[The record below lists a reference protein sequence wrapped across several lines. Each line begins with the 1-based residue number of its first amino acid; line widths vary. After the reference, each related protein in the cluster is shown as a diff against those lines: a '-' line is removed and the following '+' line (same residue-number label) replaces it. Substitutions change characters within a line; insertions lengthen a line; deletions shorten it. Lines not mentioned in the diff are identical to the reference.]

1 MTQIN
6 EYLRK
11 TVILGDNVN
20 EVSQLLNKNN
30 DNIQKLT
37 RELEVLF
44 AHFSRGNELIHI
56 IHDYSKTLQKDI
68 LKLKDLYSIYETTIE
83 DINDQLLSISELL
96 KSLINMLQQIQNNA
110 DLFVKSAKSLANLAK
125 NTEICAHH
133 AKREGKGLAVIAKEC
148 LSLAKLAQL
157 PFQNFSTLLNNLEQ
171 ITRPVILELSK
182 TIELSSR
189 ARGLLRQSFESL
201 RTIDDTTASLQK
213 IITQLE
219 QNSIVNNQL
228 KSSVSEGLDVLKKQ
242 LTTSL
247 NTIDEISIHCT
258 QINSLAQT
266 LCTLS
271 DTMLSTKDQD
281 PHLIETMNISY
292 LEKQYNFFL
301 QENMRT
307 IEKFSGR
314 KKPPLFP
321 SKIYQSI
328 GNMTE
333 QIDVLYNSL
342 DEIHEH
348 KENLGTDLTE
358 IIDLGT
364 QIEVFFKEIQNI
376 DDRFNNLGENIDIE
390 IRKTEEL
397 VSATAKI
404 FKRIKTLS
412 VFAKIEQGRSSIY
425 KDIISPIVEEFVQL
439 EAETEQAFAS
449 IIPQLTVVRKN
460 SHTLGKKRAIA
471 YPGKIKPPDYSK
483 IRIFLDDIS
492 RVFGEEKKQAET
504 ISNIISGVDNEN
516 TKLGNAWQAYEEVI
530 KQISELNNVLKKLF
544 VQKHDQGPVY
554 IKAKRILTASLS
566 SEPLT
571 LKPDQKTDV
580 NSHQVICNCSAGLFQ
595 FGSGADIIP
604 GLCQDYSIS
613 RDGREYIFRLR
624 DNLKYHNG
632 RPIYAQ
638 DIREAI
644 LRALKGPNNSFYDMI
659 IGAPE
664 LIEDKEGHSV
674 GIEIINEFTLKVN
687 LEYPFRPI
695 LANLACNIADPYL
708 DKEIPVGAGPFKL
721 VDWEKGDRII
731 LQSNDYYFEGRP
743 TIDEFYFLVIKDEN
757 LGYELFKNRS
767 LSIFQPTGETLKRI
781 RTEMPKSLYTIP
793 ELSIQYL
800 CINCEKEP
808 FDNKLVRQALSHA
821 INTNELVNTFLKGSA
836 IEAKGIFP
844 PSMKVFNRHLEGYSF
859 DPKKSMS
866 LLKDGG
872 FAKGLPGIYKLDI
885 ADTAA
890 TIRRAEYIKESFMK
904 IGVRIEINPMPW
916 HNMIEKTYAGD
927 SLLSFRGWVSDNG
940 DPDNFVYPLFHSASR
955 GRSGNT
961 FFFSSP
967 DIDHDIDQ
975 ARKIR
980 NFNQRNMLYQRIERK
995 ILDEA
1000 PGVFL
1005 YHRLQNL
1012 AVQKDV
1018 FGIKPHPLGLVRT
1031 KYVCPSGKHWSV
1043 LPRPTTREENNAKMV
1058 YAEP

>member
-30 DNIQKLT
+30 DNIQNLT

-44 AHFSRGNELIHI
+44 THFSRGDELIKI
-56 IHDYSKTLQKDI
+56 IQDYSKALQHDI
-68 LKLKDLYSIYETTIE
+68 FKLKELYSKYEVMME
-83 DINDQLLSISELL
+83 DINDQLMSISECL
-96 KSLINMLQQIQNNA
+96 KALINMLQKIQNNA
-110 DLFVKSAKSLANLAK
+110 DLFMKSAKSLVALAK

-133 AKREGKGLAVIAKEC
+133 AKKEGKGLAIIAKEC
-148 LSLAKLAQL
+148 LSLARLAQL

-171 ITRPVILELSK
+171 ITKPVILELSK

-189 ARGLLRQSFESL
+189 ARGLLRKSFESL
-201 RTIDDTTASLQK
+201 RTIDNTTSSLQK
-213 IITQLE
+213 IIAQLE

-228 KSSVSEGLDVLKKQ
+228 KSDVSEGLGVLKTQ

-271 DTMLSTKDQD
+271 ETILLAKDQD
-281 PHLIETMNISY
+281 PRLRGPLNMSY
-292 LEKQYNFFL
+292 LEAQYNFIL
-301 QENMRT
+301 HENMAK
-307 IEKFSGR
+307 IQKFSGR

-321 SKIYQSI
+321 SKVYNNIS
-328 GNMTE
+328 NMAE

-342 DEIHEH
+342 GEIHDH
-348 KENLGTDLTE
+348 KETLGADMNE
-358 IIDLGT
+358 VIALGT
-364 QIEVFFKEIQNI
+364 QIEEFLKEIQNI
-376 DDRFNNLGENIDIE
+376 YDRFSNLGKNIDTE
-390 IRKTEEL
+390 VKKVEEL

-404 FKRIKTLS
+404 FNRIKTLS
-412 VFAKIEQGRSSIY
+412 VFAKIEQGRSVTY
-425 KDIISPIVEEFVQL
+425 KDIISPVVEEFVQL

-449 IIPQLTVVRKN
+449 IIPQLTLVRKN
-460 SHTLGKKRAIA
+460 SHTLENKLTVA
-471 YPGKIKPPDYSK
+471 YPGKIRPPDYSK
-483 IRIFLDDIS
+483 IKLFLDDVS
-492 RVFGEEKKQAET
+492 RVFGEEKKQAQEIT
-504 ISNIISGVDNEN
+504 DIIDSIKSEN
-516 TKLGNAWQAYEEVI
+516 KRLTNAWQVYEDVV
-530 KQISELNNVLKKLF
+530 KQISELNDVLKNLF
-544 VQKHDQGPVY
+544 VEKYDRGPFYV
-554 IKAKRILTASLS
+554 KAKRILTVSLS

-571 LKPDQKTDV
+571 LNPDQKTDV

-595 FGSGADIIP
+595 FGGMADIIP
-604 GLCQDYSIS
+604 GLCQDYTIS
-613 RDGREYIFRLR
+613 KDGREYIFYLR
-624 DNLKYHNG
+624 DNIKYHNG
-632 RPIYAQ
+632 RPVLAQ
-638 DIREAI
+638 DIKEAI
-644 LRALKGPNNSFYDMI
+644 LRALKGPNSSFYDMI
-659 IGAPE
+659 ANASEITEG
-664 LIEDKEGHSV
+664 KEGH
-674 GIEIINEFTLKVN
+674 GIGIDIINDSTLKVV

-708 DKEIPVGAGPFKL
+708 DEDIPVGTGPFK
-721 VDWEKGDRII
+721 VVAWEKGDRII
-731 LQSNDYYFEGRP
+731 LQANDHYFEGRP
-743 TIDEFYFLVIKDEN
+743 TIDEFYFLIIKDEN
-757 LGYELFKNRS
+757 LGYDLFKNRS
-767 LSIFQPTGETLKRI
+767 LSIFQPTGEALKRI
-781 RTEMPKSLYTIP
+781 RTEMPRSLYTIP
-793 ELSIQYL
+793 ELSIQYI

-836 IEAKGIFP
+836 IRAKGLFP
-844 PSMKVFNRHLEGYSF
+844 PSMKVFNHHLEGYSF
-859 DPKKSMS
+859 SPEKSLS
-866 LLKDGG
+866 LLKDAG
-872 FAKGLPGIYKLDI
+872 FPKGLPGRYKLDI

-890 TIRRAEYIKESFMK
+890 AIKRAEYIKESLMK

-916 HNMIEKTYAGD
+916 QNMIEKTYAGD

-940 DPDNFVYPLFHSASR
+940 DPDNFVYPLFHSTSR

-961 FFFSSP
+961 FFFSSS

-980 NFNQRNMLYQRIERK
+980 NFNERNLLYQKIERK

-1012 AVQKDV
+1012 AVQQDV
-1018 FGIKPHPLGLVRT
+1018 LGIKPHPLGLVRT
-1031 KYVCPSGKHWSV
+1031 KYVCPLGKRWSL
-1043 LPRPTTREENNAKMV
+1043 LPSPFAREEKIAKMV